1 MMPTNILQLD
11 MKTLEMPSKVG
22 KFVNF
27 CTNQEIIYEETKK
40 GLGENCSTDFQTFK
54 PIFTEKGLMKQ

>member
-1 MMPTNILQLD
+1 

-22 KFVNF
+22 KVNV

-40 GLGENCSTDFQTFK
+40 GLGGNCSTDFQTFK